1 MNDRNSDDARILA
14 TVGRYYTDRLRQFG
28 ATPRGVDWNSAESQ
42 ALRFSRLLE
51 VLPAARDCDPPTS
64 LIDYGCG
71 YGALADYLAER
82 GPALDYRGFDVSVEM
97 VAAAEARHGPASGRS
112 YTADVHTLQP
122 ADFVV
127 ASGIFNVKL
136 DHPLDAWRG
145 YVWDTIA
152 TLNRLSRRGFAF
164 NMLSMCSDA
173 DKRRADLF
181 YMDPGEA
188 LTGCLQR
195 FPRQVTLRHD
205 YPLYEFTI
213 IVRK

>member
-1 MNDRNSDDARILA
+1 MNDRNDDAAGILA
-14 TVGRYYTDRLRQFG
+14 AVRRYYTDRLTEFG
-28 ATPRGVDWNSAESQ
+28 PTPRGVDWSSADSQ
-42 ALRFSRLLE
+42 ALRFDRLLE
-51 VLPAARDCDPPTS
+51 LLPPSRSADPPAS

-71 YGALADYLAER
+71 YGALADYLAAR
-82 GPALDYRGFDVSVEM
+82 GGVVRYRGFDVSAEM
-97 VAAAEARHGPASGRS
+97 IAAAEARHGSTAARS
-112 YTADVHTLQP
+112 YTADAGALDP

-136 DHPLDAWRG
+136 HHPPEVWRT

-152 TLNRLSRRGFAF
+152 TLSRLSRRGFAF

-173 DKRRADLF
+173 DKRRDDLF

-188 LTGCLQR
+188 LNGCLQR
-195 FPRQVTLRHD
+195 FPRHVTLLHD

-213 IVRK
+213 LVRK

>member
-1 MNDRNSDDARILA
+1 MNDRNNDAARIIA

-28 ATPRGVDWNSAESQ
+28 ATPRGVDWNSADSQ

-51 VLPAARDCDPPTS
+51 LLPVSSDADPPTS

-71 YGALADYLAER
+71 YGALADYLRER
-82 GPALDYRGFDVSVEM
+82 GRALNYRGFDVCADM
-97 VAAAEARHGPASGRS
+97 IAAAEARHASASGRS
-112 YTADVHTLQP
+112 YTADFHTLHP

-136 DHPLDAWRG
+136 DHPVDAWRA

-152 TLNRLSRRGFAF
+152 TLNRFSRRGFAF

-173 DKRRADLF
+173 DKRRDDLF

-188 LTGCLQR
+188 LNGCLQR
-195 FPRQVTLRHD
+195 FPRQVTLLHD

-213 IVRK
+213 TVKK